1 MSFSRERG
9 RGRRGWRRRVSG
21 GANEGTRKTR
31 RGGEETDAIGCR
43 VIRHPRQMRR
53 RKVAADTSGDVLV
66 RGRLT
71 RGGGVRGR
79 ASGGDES
86 GCARERSRGD
96 VPTGENSPVAAAKT
110 ARSISGASSV
120 ATGAFLPGVADIRVS
135 GFPRRTEPRV
145 GASDA
150 PDRAARREHA
160 ADRVCTAHSHEH
172 ARREHRAGV
181 AGATRAVAVARLIL
195 SSNEQ
200 SEQSRVSLFV
210 SSRRS
215 RGGFRRVG
223 VEPGTLKR

>member
-1 MSFSRERG
+1 MEAARQRRRERG
-9 RGRRGWRRRVSG
+9 NEENPPRRR
-21 GANEGTRKTR
+21 RDR
-31 RGGEETDAIGCR
+31 RDRMSRDPTSASS
-43 VIRHPRQMRR
+43 RR

-79 ASGGDES
+79 VSGGDES

-150 PDRAARREHA
+150 PDRAARRAHA
-160 ADRVCTAHSHEH
+160 ADRVRAAHSHEH

-181 AGATRAVAVARLIL
+181 AGATPAVAVARLIV
-195 SSNEQ
+195 SSN
-200 SEQSRVSLFV
+200 EQSRVSLFV
-210 SSRRS
+210 TSRRS

-223 VEPGTLKR
+223 VEPGTPKR